1 MFSNSDII
9 PPLTNQI
16 HTFPEHVLQFIRA
29 QKKTQRAQ
37 WAVTVTF
44 VPLKTLQQTLVPP
57 LWILQPRQICINKKQ
72 YCLEIFI
79 FHDVLQCHDY
89 SHTIMLWKYLW
100 NTLYEVVQ
108 GSNMAKYSRLR
119 KHVKYF
125 DIVNCTIS
133 QYCQSYNIA
142 KLSIVQ
148 YCVFQTK
155 CWTINNWHQL
165 HLKQCIYFKTNEA
178 AEYFNSSGS
187 IILIFVLKDI
197 SEP

>member
-16 HTFPEHVLQFIRA
+16 HTFPEHVLQFITA
-29 QKKTQRAQ
+29 QKKPREPSEQ
-37 WAVTVTF
+37 W
-44 VPLKTLQQTLVPP
+44 LSHLSRLTLQQTLVPP
-57 LWILQPRQICINKKQ
+57 LWILQPRQICINKNNIALK
-72 YCLEIFI
+72 YYISWLFSHHDIMEIF
-79 FHDVLQCHDY
+79 V
-89 SHTIMLWKYLW
+89 KYFIWSCARFQYGQIL
-100 NTLYEVVQ
+100 E
-108 GSNMAKYSRLR
+108 AA

-125 DIVNCTIS
+125 NIVNCTIS